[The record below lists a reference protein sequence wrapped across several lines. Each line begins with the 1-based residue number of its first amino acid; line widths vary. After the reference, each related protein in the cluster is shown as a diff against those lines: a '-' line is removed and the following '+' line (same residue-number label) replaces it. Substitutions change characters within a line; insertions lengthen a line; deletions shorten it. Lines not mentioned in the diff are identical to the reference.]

1 MWFKII
7 NMKSELLKKRRT
19 DEEYKALG
27 RMMED
32 LYLAN
37 TSKAR
42 RLLWYNFVRGL
53 AYGFGIFIA
62 GTFVVGLIVWL
73 LGLFDQVPLV
83 GPFIQNIVDQI
94 N

>member
-1 MWFKII
+1 MKDKI
-7 NMKSELLKKRRT
+7 NKTRT

-27 RMMED
+27 KMMED

-37 TSKAR
+37 TSKAH

-53 AYGFGIFIA
+53 AYGVGIFLA
-62 GTFVVGLIVWL
+62 GTLVVGLLIWL
-73 LGLFDQVPLV
+73 LSLFDQVPV
-83 GPFIQNIVDQI
+83 IGPFVQSIVDQI

>member
-1 MWFKII
+1 
-7 NMKSELLKKRRT
+7 MKSETLGRKRT

-27 RMMED
+27 RMVED

-37 TSKAR
+37 TSKAH

-53 AYGFGIFIA
+53 AYGLGIFIA
-62 GTFVVGLIVWL
+62 GTFVVAILVWI
-73 LGLFDQVPLV
+73 LGFFDQVPLI
-83 GPFIQNIVDQI
+83 GPFVQSIVDQI

>member
-1 MWFKII
+1 MKDKI
-7 NMKSELLKKRRT
+7 NKTRT

-27 RMMED
+27 KMMED

-37 TSKAR
+37 TSKAH

-53 AYGFGIFIA
+53 AYGVGIFLA
-62 GTFVVGLIVWL
+62 GTLVVGILIWVL
-73 LGLFDQVPLV
+73 SLFDQVPV
-83 GPFIQNIVDQI
+83 IGPFVQSIVDQI

>member
-1 MWFKII
+1 
-7 NMKSELLKKRRT
+7 MKSETLGRKRT

-27 RMMED
+27 RMVED

-37 TSKAR
+37 TSKAY

-53 AYGFGIFIA
+53 AYGLGIFIA
-62 GTFVVGLIVWL
+62 GTFVVAILVWV
-73 LGLFDQVPLV
+73 LGFFDQVPLI
-83 GPFIQNIVDQI
+83 GPFVQSIVDQI